1 MILHTRHIIIGIIGC
16 ILLCTNTLV
25 SAQSCDCAAFD
36 QSYIERHERYFRADR
51 FDSALHIA
59 RKLQTQ
65 GNCCEAISHILQ
77 ANSYLELK
85 KPDSVLT
92 HVSLAEK
99 KLGKVYDTLVSP
111 EILRLRGMVAADKTK
126 PEEAAAYY
134 IQGLEQSKAHKNTGY
149 AIKFCNEVSLTF
161 ASINQPE
168 KSIEY
173 IREGYAMAMDYHD
186 ASLRAMMSANMV
198 VCYGMLLE
206 KTKDKRYLDSLEYT
220 APVAIQYA
228 KEANSPV
235 YIIRGYN
242 TMAGIALEKQDFSN
256 AVAYTDTVIQN
267 LPPAGGEQLLLSA
280 KYRQGQALLGLH
292 QPEKALPVLEE
303 ALQLAEVFKN
313 AGITSLII
321 QQLYLAHK
329 ELGNS
334 REALNYFERHVTIRD
349 SLTNAE
355 KSAVINELEQKYNK
369 AQNEQTI
376 RELNQEKQI
385 NTLQIRLLAGGILLA
400 LLIALSVFLFYRQ
413 KNLQIKKRIL
423 ETEQRLNRARMN
435 PHFFFNALA
444 TLQGFALR
452 ENDGK
457 ALASNLG
464 KFSRIMR
471 ETLESTYKDYVTIE
485 QEMQF
490 LGEYLELQKIR
501 FPQSFS
507 YRMSAAAV
515 EDIDLLLIP
524 SMIIQPFVENSIEH
538 GFRGIDYPGEV
549 DILFDQDETHVLVT
563 ILDNGKG
570 LSGAGTTN
578 NEHISRASQIIRD
591 RIYLLNLKLKSDARF
606 EIANQPDGR
615 GVHVTIRLPKIY
627 QHEST
632 DH

>member
-1 MILHTRHIIIGIIGC
+1 MRIPTRYIQTVIISC
-16 ILLCTNTLV
+16 LLLFAMQQVT
-25 SAQSCDCAAFD
+25 AQSCDCVKFTRR
-36 QSYIERHERYFRADR
+36 YIEQHEKYFRAHQY
-51 FDSALHIA
+51 DSALHVA
-59 RKLQTQ
+59 KKLQTQ
-65 GNCCEAISHILQ
+65 DDCCAAISHILQ
-77 ANSYLELK
+77 ANSYLQLK
-85 KPDSVLT
+85 QLDSVLS
-92 HVSLAEK
+92 HVKVAEK

-111 EILRLRGMVAADKTK
+111 EILRLQGMVAADKTK
-126 PEEAAAYY
+126 PEEAAAFY

-149 AIKFCNEVSLTF
+149 AIKFCNEVSMTF

-168 KSIEY
+168 KSIQY
-173 IREGYAMAMDYHD
+173 TQEGAAMALQYHD
-186 ASLRAMMSANMV
+186 LDLRAMMFANMV

-206 KTKDKRYLDSLEYT
+206 NTKDKRYLDSLEYV
-220 APVAIQYA
+220 APIAIEHA
-228 KEANSPV
+228 KAANNPV

-242 TMAGIALEKQDFSN
+242 TMAGIALEKQDFRN

-267 LPPAGGEQLLLSA
+267 LPPVGGEQLLLSA

-292 QPEKALPVLEE
+292 QPDKAMPVLEE

-321 QQLYLAHK
+321 QQIYLAHK

-334 REALNYFERHVTIRD
+334 REALQYYERHIAIRD

-355 KSAVINELEQKYNK
+355 KSAVINELEQKYSK

-385 NTLQIRLLAGGILLA
+385 NTLQIRLLAGGIMLA

-413 KNLQIKKRIL
+413 KNLQITKRIL

-538 GFRGIDYPGEV
+538 GFRGIDHPGEV

-570 LSGAGTTN
+570 LSVAGTST